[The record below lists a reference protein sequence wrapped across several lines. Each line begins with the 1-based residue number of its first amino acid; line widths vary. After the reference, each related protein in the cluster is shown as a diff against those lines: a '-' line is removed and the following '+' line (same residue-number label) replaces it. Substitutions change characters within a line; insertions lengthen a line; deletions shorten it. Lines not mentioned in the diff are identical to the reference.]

1 MFEFTMTYKNPKPT
15 VDGIIIKNSEILLIQ
30 RKNSPFKGCWALPG
44 GFIEYGE
51 ACEQAVKREIYEE
64 TGYITSISSLLGVY
78 SDPERDPRGHTISVV
93 YLLQI
98 ESGELKAGDDAASA
112 KFFKLDQL
120 PELAFDHAD
129 IIADAQKKRR

>member
-1 MFEFTMTYKNPKPT
+1 MFEQTMTYKNPKPT
-15 VDGIIIKNSEILLIQ
+15 VDGIIFKESQILLIQ
-30 RKNSPFKGCWALPG
+30 RKNPPFKGCWALPG

-64 TGYITSISSLLGVY
+64 TGYVTSIASLLGVY

-93 YLLQI
+93 YLLTI
-98 ESGELKAGDDAASA
+98 ESGELNAGDDAASA